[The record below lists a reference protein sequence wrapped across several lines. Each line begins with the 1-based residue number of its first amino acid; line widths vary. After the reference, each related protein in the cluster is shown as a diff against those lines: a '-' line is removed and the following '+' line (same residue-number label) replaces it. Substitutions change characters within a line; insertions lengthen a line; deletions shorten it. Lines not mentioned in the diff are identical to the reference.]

1 MKKIIRVILVTILL
15 LTLSVGAVGCS
26 VFTEGGYFV
35 PGTNNNQ
42 GGIEGPGEEG
52 PSGPVYTPEDRPS
65 FENIVISSG
74 SGELLSLVE
83 AVEMVDRTSVAIIA
97 QKSSGSGVILD
108 ITNGNDN
115 NYVYILT
122 CFHVISDATSFDV
135 YIPDEDCNYDNED
148 FIFSGKI
155 GNVIYNDV
163 AVTLVGGDKDSD
175 LALLKLDITKPA
187 KSGNVLSLDKI
198 VKAKGPSSTYESKK
212 GETVF
217 AIGNPTGALPG
228 SVASGEISY
237 LERKNQF
244 INGVG
249 NMDLMQI
256 SVTTNHGSSGGGLYN
271 LYGEL
276 IGITNAG
283 SDSYTA
289 INYAIPYKLT
299 NGNGYLAIA
308 TELLG
313 TSTATNYGYIIGRRE
328 KFGFTSSVMSDS
340 SGLTYIAISEVVTGS
355 QAEQVG
361 LKVGDVIVSVTLPDG
376 TTETTVDN
384 EQLTSALGKVQ
395 IGEYAIINCITE
407 DWRGQKT
414 EEYSV
419 KLYSKQFRFCDT
431 GN

>member
-1 MKKIIRVILVTILL
+1 MKKIIRTIAITVLL
-15 LTLSVGAVGCS
+15 LMLTIGTVGCD
-26 VFTEGGYFV
+26 VFAGGGFFV
-35 PGTNNNQ
+35 PDTNNNQ
-42 GGIEGPGEEG
+42 NATEQPEEG
-52 PSGPVYTPEDRPS
+52 TGPVYTPEDRPT
-65 FENIVISSG
+65 FDNVIIARG
-74 SGELLSLVE
+74 NGELLSLVD
-83 AVEMVDRTSVAIIA
+83 AVKAVDRTSVAIIS
-97 QKSSGSGVILD
+97 QKSSGSGVFLD
-108 ITNGNDN
+108 ITNGDDN

-122 CFHVISDATSFDV
+122 CFHVISEATSFEV
-135 YIPDEDCNYDNED
+135 YIPDENCDYTNKD
-148 FIFSGKI
+148 FIFEGKI

-198 VKAKGPSSTYESKK
+198 VKAKGPSEGYESQK

-217 AIGNPTGALPG
+217 AIGNPTGSLPG

-237 LERKNQF
+237 LERKNEF
-244 INGVG
+244 ISGVG

-299 NGNGYLAIA
+299 NGNGYLSIV

-328 KFGFTSSVMSDS
+328 KFGFTSSLMQKN
-340 SGLTYIAISEVVTGS
+340 SGETYIAVSEVEKDS
-355 QAEQVG
+355 QAEKVG
-361 LKVGDVIVSVTLPDG
+361 LTVGDVILSVTLPDG
-376 TTETTVDN
+376 TTETTINND
-384 EQLTSALGKVQ
+384 QLTSALGKVK
-395 IGEYAIINCITE
+395 IGEYVTINCARE
-407 DWRGQKT
+407 DWRGQLS
-414 EEYSV
+414 EFNV